1 MCLAIPMQITQIDG
15 FNARCSARGVAR
27 EVSLF
32 MLQDEPIGVGDWV
45 LIHVGYALQKIS
57 PEEAR
62 ESWEL
67 FDQLLAADDEHDL
80 ASDLS
85 PNGREALLPV

>member
-15 FNARCSARGVAR
+15 FNARCLARGVAR

-57 PEEAR
+57 PEEAQ

-80 ASDLS
+80 TPDLS
-85 PNGREALLPV
+85 PSGREALLPV